1 MPKKSLILY
10 IATQE
15 ESLSA
20 MLAQDDQDE
29 KEKVLY
35 YLSRR
40 LAKTELKYNPIEKT
54 CATLVFASQKLRHYF
69 FAYTMHL
76 VAKADPIKYVMA
88 KIILSTRLARWSIL
102 FNEFDIVYVL
112 RTAIKGQGLANFLI
126 DHPILADWE
135 IFEDFPNEEVFFI
148 KAFQPWMM
156 FFDGAAWSDGVGAR
170 ALIIGLQMALEL
182 GILSLTVSGDS
193 KLIINKL
200 PKEYGVKMEDLV
212 PYFDYATN

>member
-1 MPKKSLILY
+1 
-10 IATQE
+10 
-15 ESLSA
+15 

-54 CATLVFASQKLRHYF
+54 
-69 FAYTMHL
+69 
-76 VAKADPIKYVMA
+76 
-88 KIILSTRLARWSIL
+88 
-102 FNEFDIVYVL
+102 
-112 RTAIKGQGLANFLI
+112 TAIKGQGLANFLI

-135 IFEDFPNEEVFFI
+135 ISEDFPNEEVFFV

-182 GILSLTVSGDS
+182 GIPSLAANGDS

-200 PKEYGVKMEDLV
+200 PKEYEVKMEDLV
-212 PYFDYATN
+212 PYFDYATNLINKFNSVELEHG